1 MICCAARGNSHN
13 DDLEQKCNRPRV
25 AQGWDQSAECSSR
38 KFNRRSAHSI
48 DRDWRKVDVINALLI
63 FIPIALV
70 LEHLRPEAHTWIFF
84 AAAVAIIPIAGL
96 IVEATEHIAAR
107 TGDAVGGLLN
117 ATFGNAPELIIA
129 VVALKAGLFDMVR
142 ASLIGAILANLLL
155 ALGIAFLL
163 GGLRYHNQEYNA
175 GATRVYSSMML
186 IAVISLIVPSAFNRF
201 FSPDET
207 IRQEE
212 LLNMGMVIVLL
223 LAYALYLVF
232 MLKTHA
238 EFFAGANVEGEHHAA
253 GEHWGVP
260 RAVASLV
267 VASVLAAWMSEIL
280 VGAAE
285 GTGKALGMSQTFIG
299 IVFLAIV
306 GGAAESGSAIATARK
321 NKMDL
326 SMGIALG
333 SCIQIALFVAPMLV
347 LLSYVV
353 APRPLE
359 LSFGRAEMG
368 SLFLAVLIGAIVSG
382 DGRANWYKG
391 VQLIT
396 VYTII
401 AFLFYFLPEA
411 ATP

>member
-1 MICCAARGNSHN
+1 M
-13 DDLEQKCNRPRV
+13 
-25 AQGWDQSAECSSR
+25 
-38 KFNRRSAHSI
+38 
-48 DRDWRKVDVINALLI
+48 
-63 FIPIALV
+63 
-70 LEHLRPEAHTWIFF
+70 
-84 AAAVAIIPIAGL
+84 
-96 IVEATEHIAAR
+96 
-107 TGDAVGGLLN
+107 
-117 ATFGNAPELIIA
+117 
-129 VVALKAGLFDMVR
+129 
-142 ASLIGAILANLLL
+142 
-155 ALGIAFLL
+155 
-163 GGLRYHNQEYNA
+163 
-175 GATRVYSSMML
+175 YSSMML
-186 IAVISLIVPSAFNRF
+186 IAVISLLVPSAFNRF
-201 FSPDET
+201 FSPAET
-207 IRQEE
+207 IRQEQ

-238 EFFAGANVEGEHHAA
+238 EFFAGANVEGEHHDAS
-253 GEHWGVP
+253 EHWGLP

-353 APRPLE
+353 APHPLE

-368 SLFLAVLIGAIVSG
+368 SLFLGVLISALVSG
-382 DGRANWYKG
+382 DGRSNWYKG
-391 VQLIT
+391 VQLIM
-396 VYTII
+396 VYVIL
-401 AFLFYFLPEA
+401 AFLFYFMPEA
-411 ATP
+411 T

>member
-1 MICCAARGNSHN
+1 LIEG
-13 DDLEQKCNRPRV
+13 
-25 AQGWDQSAECSSR
+25 
-38 KFNRRSAHSI
+38 NRRKLA
-48 DRDWRKVDVINALLI
+48 VTINWLLI
-63 FIPIALV
+63 LIPVAVV
-70 LEHLRPEAHTWIFF
+70 LEHGWPQAHTWIFF
-84 AAAVAIIPIAGL
+84 AASVAIVPVASL
-96 IVEATEHIAAR
+96 IVHATEHIASR

-186 IAVISLIVPSAFNRF
+186 IAVISLVVPSAFNRF

-207 IRQEE
+207 IRQEQ
-212 LLNMGMVIVLL
+212 LLNMGMVVVLL

-238 EFFAGANVEGEHHAA
+238 EFFVAKSEVEADAHGEQ
-253 GEHWGVP
+253 WGMP
-260 RAVASLV
+260 RAVGSLV
-267 VASVLAAWMSEIL
+267 LASVLAAWMSEIL

-353 APRPLE
+353 APHPLE

-411 ATP
+411 AKP

>member
-1 MICCAARGNSHN
+1 MINS
-13 DDLEQKCNRPRV
+13 L
-25 AQGWDQSAECSSR
+25 
-38 KFNRRSAHSI
+38 F
-48 DRDWRKVDVINALLI
+48 I
-63 FIPIALV
+63 FIPVAVI
-70 LEHLRPEAHTWIFF
+70 LEHVMPEAHTWIFF
-84 AAAVAIIPIAGL
+84 AAAVAIIPIARL
-96 IVEATEHIAAR
+96 IVESTEHIAAK

-129 VVALKAGLFDMVR
+129 VVALKAGLFEMVR

-186 IAVISLIVPSAFNRF
+186 IAVISLVVPSAFNRF

-223 LAYALYLVF
+223 LTYALYLVF
-232 MLKTHA
+232 MLKTHP
-238 EFFAGANVEGEHHAA
+238 EFFVAAKSETEHDHEGA
-253 GEHWGVP
+253 HWGVP
-260 RAVASLV
+260 RAVGSLVLASL
-267 VASVLAAWMSEIL
+267 LAAWMSEIL

-306 GGAAESGSAIATARK
+306 GGAAESGSAIATARR

-353 APRPLE
+353 APHPLE

-396 VYTII
+396 VYTIV
-401 AFLFYFLPEA
+401 AFLFYVLPEA
-411 ATP
+411 SRP

>member
-1 MICCAARGNSHN
+1 MNW
-13 DDLEQKCNRPRV
+13 L
-25 AQGWDQSAECSSR
+25 
-38 KFNRRSAHSI
+38 F
-48 DRDWRKVDVINALLI
+48 I
-63 FIPIALV
+63 FIPIAVV
-70 LEHLRPEAHTWIFF
+70 LERIRPEQHTWIFF
-84 AAAVAIIPIAGL
+84 AACIAIVPIARL
-96 IVEATEHIAAR
+96 IVEATEHISVR

-129 VVALKAGLFDMVR
+129 VVALKAGLFEMVL

-155 ALGIAFLL
+155 ALGIAFFL

-207 IRQEE
+207 IRQEQ
-212 LLNMGMVIVLL
+212 LLNLGMVVVLL
-223 LAYALYLVF
+223 IAYGLYLVF

-238 EFFAGANVEGEHHAA
+238 EFFAGANSEDEHQSH
-253 GEHWGVP
+253 GEHWGLP
-260 RAVASLV
+260 RAIGSLV
-267 VASVLAAWMSEIL
+267 GASVLAAWMSEIL

-285 GTGKALGMSQTFIG
+285 GTGKAMGMSQTFIG

-333 SCIQIALFVAPMLV
+333 SCIQIALFVAPVLV
-347 LLSYVV
+347 LLSYFI
-353 APRPLE
+353 APQPLS
-359 LSFGRAEMG
+359 LSFGRAEIG
-368 SLFLAVLIGAIVSG
+368 SLFMAVIIGAMVSA
-382 DGRANWYKG
+382 DGQANWYKG

-396 VYTII
+396 VYAII
-401 AFLFYFLPEA
+401 ALMFYLMPEIA
-411 ATP
+411 G

>member
-1 MICCAARGNSHN
+1 
-13 DDLEQKCNRPRV
+13 
-25 AQGWDQSAECSSR
+25 
-38 KFNRRSAHSI
+38 
-48 DRDWRKVDVINALLI
+48 
-63 FIPIALV
+63 
-70 LEHLRPEAHTWIFF
+70 
-84 AAAVAIIPIAGL
+84 
-96 IVEATEHIAAR
+96 
-107 TGDAVGGLLN
+107 
-117 ATFGNAPELIIA
+117 
-129 VVALKAGLFDMVR
+129 
-142 ASLIGAILANLLL
+142 
-155 ALGIAFLL
+155 
-163 GGLRYHNQEYNA
+163 LRYHNQEYNA

-201 FSPDET
+201 FSPDAT
-207 IRQEE
+207 MREE
-212 LLNMGMVIVLL
+212 QLLNMGTVVVLL
-223 LAYALYLVF
+223 TAYGLYLVF
-232 MLKTHA
+232 MLKTHP
-238 EFFAGANVEGEHHAA
+238 EFFAAANGEGEQHA
-253 GEHWGVP
+253 GDQHWGLP

-333 SCIQIALFVAPMLV
+333 SCIQIALFVAPALV
-347 LLSYVV
+347 LLSYAV
-353 APRPLE
+353 APAPLE
-359 LSFGRAEMG
+359 LSFGRAEIG

-396 VYTII
+396 VYTIL

-411 ATP
+411 STR

>member
-1 MICCAARGNSHN
+1 MINC
-13 DDLEQKCNRPRV
+13 L
-25 AQGWDQSAECSSR
+25 
-38 KFNRRSAHSI
+38 F
-48 DRDWRKVDVINALLI
+48 I
-63 FIPIALV
+63 FIPIALI
-70 LEHLRPEAHTWIFF
+70 LERARPEAHTWIFF
-84 AAAVAIIPIAGL
+84 AAALAIVPIARL
-96 IVEATEHIAAR
+96 IVQATEHIASR

-201 FSPDET
+201 FSPEGT
-207 IRQEE
+207 IRQEQ
-212 LLNMGMVIVLL
+212 LLNMGMVVVLL
-223 LAYALYLVF
+223 ITYGLYLLF
-232 MLKTHA
+232 MLKTHT
-238 EFFAGANVEGEHHAA
+238 EFFVGAGEGEHHDEA
-253 GEHWGVP
+253 EHWGVP
-260 RAVASLV
+260 RAVASLI

-285 GTGKALGMSQTFIG
+285 GTGRSLGMSQTFIG

-306 GGAAESGSAIATARK
+306 GGAAESGSAIAMARK

-333 SCIQIALFVAPMLV
+333 SCIQIALFVAPALV
-347 LLSYVV
+347 LLSYAV
-353 APRPLE
+353 APHPLE

-396 VYTII
+396 VYTIL
-401 AFLFYFLPEA
+401 AFLFYFMPEV
-411 ATP
+411 TPG